1 MNSDLDPAAIE
12 CLRAEITGEVYVPG
26 DEGYDEL
33 TDLIV
38 HTGHPA
44 VIIRVRSNDD
54 VARGIAFAVE
64 HHLEISTRSGGHSN
78 AGFSTNVGGLVLDL
92 AHLNSIEVVD
102 ESEGLVRLGAGAQWA
117 QVAAALE
124 PHGLAFTSG
133 DTTSVGVGGLLVG
146 GGIGW
151 LARKYGLALDSLVAA
166 EVVTADGCILSASA
180 EENPDVF
187 WAIRGGGGNFG
198 VVTSFTVVAQ
208 PVAQVFFGQISFAAD
223 ETAAVLR
230 GWAAHMD
237 SAPEEL
243 TATAMCWPT
252 FGEATPPL
260 AIVVCYAGDEEAA
273 ANLAIDPIRKLGTV
287 VDDQVRLMPYGD
299 ALQPAGDLPPG
310 WRPRVRNRLTPAL
323 TGDLVTTILAEQANL
338 ENLYVEI
345 RSIGGA
351 LNRVPQD
358 ATAFPHRSTQAM
370 VMGVLLGSPEGNEP
384 LLPAYEAFWSALAPS
399 MSGAY
404 SGFLSD
410 ILPADIDAV
419 YPQQV
424 YRQLA
429 VLKRE
434 YDPCNVFHLNVNVVP
449 AEADRD

>member
-1 MNSDLDPAAIE
+1 MTSDLDPADIA
-12 CLRAEITGEVYVPG
+12 CLRAEVTGEVFVPG
-26 DEGYDEL
+26 DPGYDEL

-44 VIIRVRSNDD
+44 VIILVRSKRD
-54 VARGIAFAVE
+54 VARGIAFATE
-64 HHLEISTRSGGHSN
+64 HDLEISTRSGGHSN
-78 AGFSTNVGGLVLDL
+78 AGFSTNVGGLVLNL
-92 AHLNSIEVVD
+92 THLNSIEVVD
-102 ESEGLVRLGAGAQWA
+102 ESERLVRLGSGAQWD
-117 QVAAALE
+117 QVADVLQ
-124 PHGLAFTSG
+124 PYGLAFTSG
-133 DTTSVGVGGLLVG
+133 DTTSVGVGGLLIG

-166 EVVTADGCILSASA
+166 DVVTADGRVLSASA
-180 EENPDVF
+180 EENPEIF

-208 PVAQVFFGQISFAAD
+208 PIPRVFFGQISFAPE

-230 GWAAHMD
+230 GWAAYMD

-243 TATAMCWPT
+243 TSTAMCWPT
-252 FGEATPPL
+252 FGAAAPPL
-260 AIVVCYAGDEEAA
+260 AIMVCYAGEDEAA
-273 ANLAIDPIRKLGTV
+273 ANAAIDPIRELGTV
-287 VDDQVRLMPYGD
+287 VEDKVRPMPYGD

-310 WRPRVRNRLTPAL
+310 WRPRVRNRFTPTL
-323 TGDLVTTILAEQANL
+323 NEDLVTTILTQQATL

-370 VMGVLLGSPEGNEP
+370 IMGVLLGSPEGNEP
-384 LLPAYEAFWSALAPS
+384 LLPAYEAFWTALAPWT
-399 MSGAY
+399 SGAY
-404 SGFLSD
+404 SGFLSN
-410 ILPADIDAV
+410 ILPADIDEV

-424 YRQLA
+424 YRRLA
-429 VLKRE
+429 ALKHE
-434 YDPCNVFHLNVNVVP
+434 YDPANIFHLNVNVLP
-449 AEADRD
+449 ADAEQD